1 MQLYSCMLN
10 PVANRVEHYLD
21 ILAARQKV
29 TASNIANADTPGYQT
44 KDIDF
49 GAALADATGSSVS
62 LTEVEGLTLKPD
74 GNNVSLDREARNL
87 AETSLRFKIATQLLQ
102 NQIRAARTAMQEVRG

>member
-1 MQLYSCMLN
+1 MLN

-21 ILAARQKV
+21 ALSARQKL

-49 GAALADATGSSVS
+49 AAALHSAFAGAPIPTTDVS
-62 LTEVEGLTLKPD
+62 GLVAKPD
-74 GNNVSLDREARNL
+74 GNNVNLDREARNL
-87 AETSLRFKIATQLLQ
+87 AETSLRFQIATQFLQ
-102 NQIRAARTAMQEVRG
+102 NQIRASKTAMQEVRG